1 MEKVI
6 YALWADQDRPGFN
19 AALVKDLAPKL
30 VALGTEHLRVNVQ
43 DDAVSAGSAMI
54 QQATDPQFDAV
65 LQFWLPSS
73 NPIFRAPVDDL
84 IAAHCARFSAWLVTE
99 STIIPNRMHPPKPKQ
114 RTDGFSQMA
123 FLIKPTRLSWEEWRT
138 FWHMSH
144 TQIAIDTQANFE
156 YIQNLVVRP
165 LTDNAPP
172 FVGIVEECFPLAAL
186 TDPFVFFD
194 AVGDQEK
201 FDRNL
206 ATMMESCDRFIDRGV
221 IDVILTSQYDFG
233 A

>member
-1 MEKVI
+1 MEKI
-6 YALWADQDRPGFN
+6 ICALWADGDREGFN
-19 AALVKDLAPKL
+19 QRLIADLAPRLK
-30 VALGTEHLRVNVQ
+30 ALGARHIRINVQ
-43 DDAVSAGSAMI
+43 DATVAPGAPLI
-54 QQATDPQFDAV
+54 QKWTDPQFDAAM
-65 LQFWLPSS
+65 QFWLPSS
-73 NPIFRAPVDDL
+73 NPIFREAVDEA
-84 IAAHCARFSAWLVTE
+84 IAAHCARFAAWLVVE
-99 STIIPNRMHPPKPKQ
+99 STIIPNGKYPPTPGQ

-123 FLIKPTRLSWEEWRT
+123 FLVKPDRLSWEAWRT
-138 FWHMSH
+138 IWHTSH

-165 LTDNAPP
+165 LTEDAPP
-172 FVGIVEECFPLAAL
+172 FVGIVEECFPLTAL
-186 TDPFVFFD
+186 TDPMVFFD

-221 IDVILTSQYDFG
+221 IDVILTSQYDF